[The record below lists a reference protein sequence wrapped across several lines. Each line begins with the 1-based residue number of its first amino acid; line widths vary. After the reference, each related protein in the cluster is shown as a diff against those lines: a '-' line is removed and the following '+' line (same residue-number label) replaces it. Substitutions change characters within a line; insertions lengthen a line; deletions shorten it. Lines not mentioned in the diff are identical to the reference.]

1 MIHFLD
7 IQTTLNAFIY
17 IYSDLFKVCL
27 NKVEQKTSRSFFFLW
42 GCLFAHVTNSHW
54 KPGVTWEEWPSGLKG
69 CDGNLKVLVP
79 YYMLTWA
86 WGPNPGSLWP
96 SGQNLTY
103 TIINMELERLSPQ
116 EWSKID
122 CEASKLQIE
131 KKNCFSNKDI
141 VTRGGFKK
149 SLQLVW
155 NLQLIQKAIHNVR
168 FLESINNHIFH
179 YKCWL
184 CSIVFYIWWCIS
196 IKTVDLRLLLL
207 SATPIFAIFEQFR
220 WPYYPYWVFILSQ
233 SKVLFRNKS
242 F

>member
-1 MIHFLD
+1 MIHFLY

-17 IYSDLFKVCL
+17 IYNDLFKVCL

-54 KPGVTWEEWPSGLKG
+54 KPGLTWEEWPSGLKG

-86 WGPNPGSLWP
+86 WGPNPGCLWP

-122 CEASKLQIE
+122 CEVSKLQIE
-131 KKNCFSNKDI
+131 KKKRFSNKEI
-141 VTRGGFKK
+141 ATRGGSKPSLKK
-149 SLQLVW
+149 SPQLVW
-155 NLQLIQKAIHNVR
+155 NLQLPQKAIHIIK
-168 FLESINNHIFH
+168 FLEPITITFFTTNVGCAALYFIFDD
-179 YKCWL
+179 
-184 CSIVFYIWWCIS
+184 VF
-196 IKTVDLRLLLL
+196 
-207 SATPIFAIFEQFR
+207 P
-220 WPYYPYWVFILSQ
+220 
-233 SKVLFRNKS
+233 
-242 F
+242 